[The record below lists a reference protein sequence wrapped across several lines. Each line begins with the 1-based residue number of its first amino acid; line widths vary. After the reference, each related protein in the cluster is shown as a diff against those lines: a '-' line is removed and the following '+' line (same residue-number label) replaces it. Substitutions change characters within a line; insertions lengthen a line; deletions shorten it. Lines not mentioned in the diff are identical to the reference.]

1 MKIIRYLLFPF
12 SLLYATAMSIR
23 NRQYQRGSRPI
34 SAFERMVISVG
45 NLSTGGT
52 GKSPMIEYLIRLL
65 KDRYAL
71 ATISRGYG
79 RKTKGTRIASEADDS
94 KSLGDEPFQFYRKFG
109 NEISVVVGEER
120 ILAIPE
126 LLLQK
131 PDTEVFLLDDAFQH
145 RKVARDLDILLTDYA
160 QPFYA
165 DHVLPTGNLRE
176 RRAESKRAEL
186 IVVTKCPDLR
196 AEEKQRVVNK
206 IRNYNEHAEIY
217 FSQIVYGDLEPV
229 FSSAELKND
238 VAVISAIAKPKPF
251 YEHLKK
257 QFTLLEKFEYV
268 DHYHFKTSDLNQILR
283 KLNGSELSLITT
295 EKDMVRLLGMA
306 DHPLF
311 EAYDLFYQ
319 PIEVKIDRKEEFDRK
334 IFDAIDK
341 RLAEMND

>member
-12 SLLYATAMSIR
+12 SWLYASAMSIR

-34 SAFERMVISVG
+34 SAFDRMVISVG

-79 RKTKGTRIASEADDS
+79 RKTRGTRIASKADDS
-94 KSLGDEPFQFYRKFG
+94 RSLGDEPFQFYRKFG

-126 LLLQK
+126 LLMEN
-131 PDTEVFLLDDAFQH
+131 PDTQVFLLDDAYQH

-160 QPFYA
+160 KPFYS

-176 RRAESKRAEL
+176 KRAEAKRAEM
-186 IVVTKCPDLR
+186 IVVTKCPALP
-196 AEEKQRVVNK
+196 AQEKEHLIKK
-206 IRNYNEHAEIY
+206 IRNYNQHAEVY
-217 FSQIVYGDLEPV
+217 FSQIDYGKIEPV
-229 FSSAELKND
+229 FSSAELKKE
-238 VAVISAIAKPKPF
+238 VAVISAIANPLPF
-251 YEHLKK
+251 YKQLKG
-257 QFTLLEKFEYV
+257 QFTLIDKFEYV
-268 DHYHFKTSDLNQILR
+268 DHYHFKNSDLNQILR
-283 KLNGSELSLITT
+283 KLNAKELSLITT
-295 EKDMVRLLGMA
+295 EKDMVRLLAMA

-311 EAYDLFYQ
+311 QAYDLFYQ
-319 PIEVKIDRKEEFDRK
+319 PIDVKIDRKEEFDKK
-334 IFDAIDK
+334 IIDAIDK